1 LLFRLQY
8 DWDKQDF
15 IGQLLRVKLPTLKI
29 FFRNFVKFAQT
40 VFFYAKTILRNLGA
54 HDLFFYASALSFQ
67 VVLCLVPTLFLIIW
81 LLGIFLSR
89 AALLNQLEIIIRHV
103 LPSGLNIA
111 EETRN
116 FFMNRAR
123 VFTGH
128 QRIFGFVG
136 IAGFLWTS
144 LTLMGTLRK
153 TVFHVLDVE
162 SNRSSL
168 RQTVYDLRVLLI
180 AGFFLTA
187 STIVTTIFAGLR
199 EAAMQLPAGQM
210 RFTLIRFC
218 VPILFA
224 LVLTFF
230 LYFSIYRFF
239 SYGKI
244 KSSTAAFGAFW
255 AAVLYELAK
264 NIFAL
269 YIARVGNLWQMYGA
283 LEMTIGMLLWIF
295 YSTCVF
301 IFGVE
306 LCNAN
311 SMKRMLASTL

>member
-1 LLFRLQY
+1 M
-8 DWDKQDF
+8 
-15 IGQLLRVKLPTLKI
+15 
-29 FFRNFVKFAQT
+29 
-40 VFFYAKTILRNLGA
+40 GA
-54 HDLFFYASALSFQ
+54 HDLFFYASSLSFQ
-67 VVLCLVPTLFLIIW
+67 VVLCLVPTVFMIIW
-81 LLGIFLSR
+81 ILSIFFSREALLEQLGIIVSH
-89 AALLNQLEIIIRHV
+89 ALPRETNF
-103 LPSGLNIA
+103 A
-111 EETRN
+111 EATRN
-116 FFMNRAR
+116 FFVNRAR
-123 VFTGH
+123 IFIGHRKILGVFGL
-128 QRIFGFVG
+128 I
-136 IAGFLWTS
+136 GFLWTS
-144 LTLMGTLRK
+144 MALMSALRK
-153 TVFHVLDVE
+153 TVFNVIGIASH
-162 SNRSSL
+162 RSFF
-168 RQTVYDLRVLLI
+168 RQTIYDLRVLLI

-187 STIVTTIFAGLR
+187 STVVTWIFAALR
-199 EAAMQLPAGQM
+199 EAAMHLPAGQM